1 MARNIEIKAR
11 LSAEKYSEVESIAQK
26 LGQGPEI
33 LIQLDTFFNTH
44 DGRLKL
50 REFGDQKAE
59 LISYSRNDIAEPRL
73 CNYQRF
79 EIDQP
84 AELKS
89 MLEKSVGIQCVVEKI
104 RTLYLID
111 QARIHLDDVKQLG
124 LFLEIEVVLHPDQ
137 LEDIGNDIMHSLLE
151 QFHVGSDSFEST
163 GYADMILA
171 SQE

>member
-1 MARNIEIKAR
+1 MARNIEIKAK
-11 LSAEKYSEVESIAQK
+11 LSEEKYAQIESLARKI
-26 LGQGPEI
+26 GRGPET

-44 DGRLKL
+44 DGRLKI
-50 REFGDQKAE
+50 REFTGQKAE
-59 LISYSRNDIAEPRL
+59 LISYSRNDIAQPRI

-89 MLEKSVGIQCVVEKI
+89 MLEKSVGIQCVVEKT

-111 QARIHLDDVKQLG
+111 QARIHLDDVKHLG

-137 LEDIGNDIMHSLLE
+137 LEEIGQEIMHSLLE
-151 QFHVGSDSFEST
+151 QFHLGPDHFEST
-163 GYADMILA
+163 AYADMILDK
-171 SQE
+171 QK